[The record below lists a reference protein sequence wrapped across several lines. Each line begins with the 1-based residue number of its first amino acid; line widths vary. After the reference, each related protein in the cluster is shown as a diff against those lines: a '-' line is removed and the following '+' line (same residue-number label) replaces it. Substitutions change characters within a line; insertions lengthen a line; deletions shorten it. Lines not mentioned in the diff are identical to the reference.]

1 MFASLSV
8 LTPGVAGE
16 NRPGALSFG
25 QSLARTLAWCTLLSV
40 AAVAVSQV
48 FPAAGGLTQA
58 TFSHWDV
65 EHYLYIRD
73 HGYDVQRTAFFP
85 LFPFLWRWLA
95 VPPIAMGVINLMLF
109 ALGFAG
115 LAWQF
120 AWSGRQQALLLAVP
134 SLVFMALPYS
144 EAVFF
149 LSGALVLVGLRRKV
163 LGLYFLGLL
172 LSCVSRSAAFV
183 LLPAVLATEW
193 LAPESGDRGFGRTA
207 TAAAATLLGLGIS
220 VGVHY
225 WYTGRWFVFFAAQRL
240 WNNQLR
246 WPALP
251 LSNWGGS
258 FPTRYEAPAL
268 LIGLGCAAG
277 LAGLAYR
284 HWRQPLP
291 AADRPAVFSLGYV
304 AGITLIIL
312 ATKGGELVSLSRYVY
327 ATPYFLLL
335 LANVTGRPRLSTRQL
350 LALFGLMELT
360 WLGLFA
366 AYGHIRTFLGF
377 TLVSGGVLLWLAN
390 AHCHPR
396 VRRYALLPTVA
407 GGAALLLVL
416 LFRFLRHE
424 WVA

>member
-1 MFASLSV
+1 MLASLSV
-8 LTPGVAGE
+8 LTSDVAID
-16 NRPGALSFG
+16 NRPAGLSFG
-25 QSLARTLAWCTLLSV
+25 QCLGRTLAWCALLSI
-40 AAVAVSQV
+40 AAVVVSRI
-48 FPAAGGLTQA
+48 FPEAGEITQA
-58 TFSHWDV
+58 TFSRWDV
-65 EHYLYIRD
+65 EHYRYIRD

-95 VPPIAMGVINLMLF
+95 VPPIAMGLVNLGLF
-109 ALGFAG
+109 AGSFAW

-120 AWSGRQQALLLAVP
+120 GWSGRQQVLLLAVP

-149 LSGALVLVGLRRKV
+149 ISGALVLVGLRRNL

-183 LLPAVLATEW
+183 LLPAVIATEW
-193 LAPESGDRGFGRTA
+193 LAPESRNRNFGRPA
-207 TAAAATLLGLGIS
+207 VAAAATLLGLGIS

-225 WYTGRWFVFFAAQRL
+225 WYTGRWFVFFAAQKL
-240 WNNQLR
+240 WHNELR

-268 LIGLGCAAG
+268 LIGLGCAVG

-291 AADRPAVFSLGYV
+291 AADRPAIFSLAYV
-304 AGITLIIL
+304 AGITLITL

-335 LANVTGRPRLSTRQL
+335 LADFTGRPRLSSRQL

-366 AYGHIRTFLGF
+366 AYGHIRTLLGF
-377 TLVSGGVLLWLAN
+377 SMVSGAVLLWLAN

-396 VRRYALLPTVA
+396 VRRFVLLPTVA
-407 GGAALLLVL
+407 GSAALLLVL

>member
-8 LTPGVAGE
+8 LTPEVTVE
-16 NRPGALSFG
+16 NRPGTLSFG
-25 QSLARTLAWCTLLSV
+25 QCLARTLAWCALLSV
-40 AAVAVSQV
+40 AAMVVSRV
-48 FPAAGGLTQA
+48 VPTAGVLSQA
-58 TFSHWDV
+58 TFSLWDV
-65 EHYLYIRD
+65 EHYRYIRD

-95 VPPIAMGVINLMLF
+95 VPPIAMGLINLGIF
-109 ALGFAG
+109 ALSFAW
-115 LAWQF
+115 LAWQL

-134 SLVFMALPYS
+134 SLLFMALPYS
-144 EAVFF
+144 EAIFF
-149 LSGALVLVGLRRKV
+149 LSGALVLVGLRRNM

-193 LAPESGDRGFGRTA
+193 LAPESRDRGLARTA
-207 TAAAATLLGLGIS
+207 AAAAATLLGLGIS

-246 WPALP
+246 WPKLP

-268 LIGLGCAAG
+268 LIGLGCAVG
-277 LAGLAYR
+277 LAGLVYR
-284 HWRQPLP
+284 HWRRPLP
-291 AADRPAVFSLGYV
+291 AANRPAVFSLAYV
-304 AGITLIIL
+304 AGITLITL

-335 LANVTGRPRLSTRQL
+335 LADFTGRPRLSTRQL

-366 AYGHIRTFLGF
+366 AYGHIRTLLGF

-407 GGAALLLVL
+407 GGTVLLLVL